1 VKVSVIMPVERPDA
15 DRAINSVLA
24 QEAPFE
30 FELIAVSAAPLALPA
45 GTASR
50 NVVEP
55 NRNPAT
61 RRNRAVS
68 VAAGEILAFIDD
80 DAVADPCWLATA
92 VAYLDAHPEVL
103 ALGGPDPAPDDSTTA
118 ELISDTLLATRWIG
132 SGVVAHEN
140 RAGVFAIEHPSD
152 IALVNLFVRR
162 AAFDGFD
169 ETIGYIG
176 EDTALV
182 ERVMQRG
189 RVVYHSGVRVF
200 HRRRAFPGDYLLQRW
215 RYRVKTGRLIV
226 TQPGYRAN
234 PKMKMFFAGAALMF
248 FFFPILA
255 GPYYV
260 VTLILGA
267 SSTRLPRRYW
277 PLIPFA
283 FAAHHVTYFVAII
296 WGAVAARLHRR
307 RRQ

>member
-1 VKVSVIMPVERPDA
+1 MPVERADA
-15 DRAINSVLA
+15 QRAIDSVLH

-30 FELIAVSAAPLALPA
+30 FELIAVSAVPLALPA
-45 GTASR
+45 GTAVR

-68 VAAGEILAFIDD
+68 AASGEILAFIDD
-80 DAVADPCWLATA
+80 DAAADRHWLATA
-92 VAYLDAHPEVL
+92 CAYLDAHPDVL
-103 ALGGPDPAPDDSTTA
+103 ALGGPDPAPDDSTPA
-118 ELISDTLLATRWIG
+118 ELMSDTLLATRWIG
-132 SGVVAHEN
+132 SGVLAHEN
-140 RAGVFAIEHPSD
+140 RAGVFAVEHPSD

-169 ETIGYIG
+169 EAIGYIG

-200 HRRRAFPGDYLLQRW
+200 HRRRAFPGEYLRQRW
-215 RYRVKTGRLIV
+215 RYRVKTGELLM
-226 TQPGYRAN
+226 QPAYRAN
-234 PKMKMFFAGAALMF
+234 PKIKVFFAGAALMF
-248 FFFPILA
+248 FFWPVL
-255 GPYYV
+255 GVPYYV

-267 SSTRLPRRYW
+267 SATRLPGRYW

-283 FAAHHVTYFVAII
+283 FAAHHVTYFVAIL

-307 RRQ
+307 RRR

>member
-1 VKVSVIMPVERPDA
+1 MPVERVDA
-15 DRAINSVLA
+15 DRAIHSVLA

-30 FELIAVSAAPLALPA
+30 FELIVVSAAPRALPP
-45 GTASR
+45 GTAVR
-50 NVVEP
+50 NVIEP

-68 VAAGEILAFIDD
+68 AASGEILAFIDD
-80 DAVADPCWLATA
+80 DATADPCWLATA
-92 VAYLDAHPEVL
+92 VAYLDAHPDVL
-103 ALGGPDPAPDDSTTA
+103 ALGGPDPAPDDSTNA

-132 SGVVAHEN
+132 SGVLAHEN
-140 RAGVFAIEHPSD
+140 RAGVFAIEHPND

-162 AAFDGFD
+162 GAFDGFD
-169 ETIGYIG
+169 ESIGYIG

-189 RVVYHSGVRVF
+189 RVIYHSGVRVF

-215 RYRVKTGRLIV
+215 RYRVKTGEMLM
-226 TQPGYRAN
+226 QPGYRAN
-234 PKMKMFFAGAALMF
+234 PKIRTFFAGAALMF

-255 GPYYV
+255 VPYYLG
-260 VTLILGA
+260 TLILGA
-267 SSTRLPRRYW
+267 SATRLPRRYW
-277 PLIPFA
+277 PLIPVA

-307 RRQ
+307 RRR

>member
-1 VKVSVIMPVERPDA
+1 MPAERLGGEA
-15 DRAINSVLA
+15 ERAIDSVLR
-24 QEAPFE
+24 QEVPFA
-30 FELIAVSAAPLALPA
+30 FELIVVSAAPLPLPPE
-45 GTASR
+45 TAVR
-50 NVVEP
+50 NLVEP

-68 VAAGEILAFIDD
+68 IAGGEILAFIDD
-80 DAVADPCWLATA
+80 DAVADPRWLATA
-92 VAYLDAHPEVL
+92 VAYLDAHPDVL

-140 RAGVFAIEHPSD
+140 RPGVFAIEHPSD
-152 IALVNLFVRR
+152 VALVNLFVRR

-169 ETIGYIG
+169 ESIGYIG

-182 ERVMQRG
+182 ERIMRRG

-200 HRRRAFPGDYLLQRW
+200 HRRRPFPGQYLRQRW
-215 RYRVKTGRLIV
+215 RYRVKTGEMLMR
-226 TQPGYRAN
+226 PAYRRN
-234 PKMKMFFAGAALMF
+234 PKISMFFAGAALMF

-255 GPYYV
+255 GPYYFG
-260 VTLILGA
+260 TLILGA
-267 SSTRLPRRYW
+267 TATRLPRRYW
-277 PLIPFA
+277 PMIPFA

-296 WGAVAARLHRR
+296 YGAVAARLHGRR
-307 RRQ
+307 RR